1 ILSIYLVLDGERLI
15 NWLRTETPRAQRPP
29 IVFLLSTLERVVGGY
44 IRGQLILS
52 TIIGALVGGGMELFH
67 VPDPLLLGMLAF
79 LLAFI
84 PILGTF
90 VSGAACVLLALTQGI
105 TIAIAVLA
113 YFVFI
118 HVIEGDV
125 LGPRI
130 VGEALGLH
138 PVLSI
143 LAVVT
148 GAELFGITGAL
159 FAGPLTGVAL
169 AIVKALWA
177 SWQKLHPHEFSP
189 EPRNLAV
196 KAAPAI
202 EDESGEAAGGS

>member
-1 ILSIYLVLDGERLI
+1 MSIYLVLDGERLI
-15 NWLRTETPRAQRPP
+15 AWLRTGTPRSQRPR
-29 IVFLLSTLERVVGGY
+29 IAFLLETLERVVGGY

-52 TIIGALVGGGMELFH
+52 TIIGALVGGGMEVFH
-67 VPDPLLLGMLAF
+67 VPDALLLGLLAF

-90 VSGAACVLLALTQGI
+90 VSGAACVLLALTQGV
-105 TIAIAVLA
+105 TIAIVVLA
-113 YFVFI
+113 YFVVI

-125 LGPRI
+125 FGPRI

-169 AIVKALWA
+169 AIAKALWA
-177 SWQKLHPHEFSP
+177 SWQTLHPHEVID
-189 EPRNLAV
+189 EARDLA
-196 KAAPAI
+196 ATAI
-202 EDESGEAAGGS
+202 HQEQGQG